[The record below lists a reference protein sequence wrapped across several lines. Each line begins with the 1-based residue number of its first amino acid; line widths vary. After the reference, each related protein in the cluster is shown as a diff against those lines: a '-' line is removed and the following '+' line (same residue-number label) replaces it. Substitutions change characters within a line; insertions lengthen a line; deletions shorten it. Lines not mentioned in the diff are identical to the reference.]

1 MRPNCEL
8 PIEADGARSQLWQGR
23 KGVLHRRALELTGSV
38 GGFLHFSVSVQ
49 LWSRDLCVSVDV
61 VRNSCRTRL

>member
-23 KGVLHRRALELTGSV
+23 KGVLHRRSLELTGSV
-38 GGFLHFSVSVQ
+38 GGFYILHFSVSVQ
-49 LWSRDLCVSVDV
+49 LWSRDLWVSVGV
-61 VRNSCRTRL
+61 V